1 MNMRKMMRF
10 LAAICLLSWLCPGLL
25 PAQDIY
31 VSGITKI
38 TMRRGPGVEHKIVSM
53 LTSGAKLE
61 TIEYRPDWS
70 HVRAPNNKTGWVL
83 SRFLTEKVPQTLLVQ
98 QLQKENER
106 LVAALEQTEGKKRV
120 LEQKNEFL
128 VDIEEKYKKLE
139 QASADF
145 IKLNDSYKALSRES
159 QDQKDHILTLE
170 ANMNNEEK
178 LWFLSGA
185 GVFIVGL
192 IIGLSTRKK
201 KRSSLL

>member
-1 MNMRKMMRF
+1 MRKMMKI
-10 LAAICLLSWLCPGLL
+10 LVLICLLGWVSAGPLA
-25 PAQDIY
+25 AQDIY

-38 TMRRGPGVEHKIVSM
+38 TMRTGPGVEHKIVAM
-53 LTSGAKLE
+53 LTSGSKLE
-61 TIEYRPDWS
+61 TIEYQKDWS
-70 HVRAPNNKTGWVL
+70 HVRTQNNKTGWVL
-83 SRFLTEKVPQTLLVQ
+83 SRFLTEKAPQTLLVK
-98 QLQKENER
+98 QLQNENER
-106 LVAALEQTEGKKRV
+106 LVLVLEQTEEKKRI
-120 LEQKNEFL
+120 LAEKNESL

-145 IKLNDSYKALSRES
+145 LKLNDSYKTLAKQS
-159 QDQKDHILTLE
+159 QAQKDHIQTLE
-170 ANMNNEEK
+170 KNMNNEEK